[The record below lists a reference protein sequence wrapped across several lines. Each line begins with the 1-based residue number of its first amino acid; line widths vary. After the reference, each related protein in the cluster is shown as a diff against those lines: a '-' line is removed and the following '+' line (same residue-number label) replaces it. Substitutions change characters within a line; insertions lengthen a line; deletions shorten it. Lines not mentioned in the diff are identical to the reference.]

1 MFDQVVAGDTYYDIL
16 GVARNASVDEVA
28 QAYRRLVKR
37 VHPDSGGNSALF
49 RAVDEAYRTLS
60 SPTTRADYD
69 GRLDQRPGDS
79 TRAPGWSPTARSDF
93 YGGHDERRRDAD
105 AAAAWRRQ
113 FDEAAA
119 RARAEE
125 AAWLAWETAQ
135 AQARQV
141 EAQRLAMM
149 AAEAAA
155 RRARADRLAWKKA
168 GYFQRYPAASLVLA
182 GSVVLALALVRSMLT
197 GRFELDSV
205 AYNYVLGIGGLFL
218 ATGLAGSLGWLKLR
232 PARAPTKYSRPYGAR
247 LLGAELRAGAPIL
260 LKLGLVLLVVPLA
273 ALVVVAAA
281 AGASAASAPGRS
293 SH

>member
-1 MFDQVVAGDTYYDIL
+1 
-16 GVARNASVDEVA
+16 
-28 QAYRRLVKR
+28 
-37 VHPDSGGNSALF
+37 
-49 RAVDEAYRTLS
+49 VDEAYRTLS
-60 SPTTRADYD
+60 SPTTRAEYD
-69 GRLDQRPGDS
+69 VRLDQRLGDS

-93 YGGHDERRRDAD
+93 YGGQDERRRDAD

-113 FDEAAA
+113 FDEAAG

-125 AAWLAWETAQ
+125 AAWLAWETTQ

-149 AAEAAA
+149 AEAAA
-155 RRARADRLAWKKA
+155 QRARAERLAWKKG

-205 AYNYVLGIGGLFL
+205 AYNYALGIGGLFL
-218 ATGLAGSLGWLKLR
+218 AAGLAGALGWLKLR

-247 LLGAELRAGAPIL
+247 LLGAELRAGVPIL